1 MIDDKMKTA
10 EAEKPATP
18 LRQAMSNAER
28 DYVRPA
34 PPLHYGT
41 APATPAT
48 RPAATLARVAEALD
62 RADRVAE
69 ALERATSD
77 LERQLAIVRGKL

>member
-1 MIDDKMKTA
+1 MMDDKKTA

-34 PPLHYGT
+34 PPLNYGT
-41 APATPAT
+41 TPAT
-48 RPAATLARVAEALD
+48 RPAATLARVTEALE